1 MKIVIT
7 GANGYIAQNI
17 IKNFKTNKN
26 MKVENR
32 GGMRQGSG
40 RKSKA
45 HEQKLI
51 EKLDNVIEEYEV
63 LETLK
68 QLIINGDL
76 RAVQLYFNYRYGK
89 PKDSVDLNTSGEGLG
104 VSFKELI
111 TAIKKK
117 EQIISFYHIMPK
129 KKEIDDNSNWQ
140 NDSLFEV
147 VIDPN
152 K

>member
-1 MKIVIT
+1 MKI
-7 GANGYIAQNI
+7 
-17 IKNFKTNKN
+17 
-26 MKVENR
+26 ENR

-68 QLIINGDL
+68 QLIINEDL
-76 RAVQLYFNYRYGK
+76 RAVQLYFSYRYGK

>member
-1 MKIVIT
+1 MKI
-7 GANGYIAQNI
+7 
-17 IKNFKTNKN
+17 
-26 MKVENR
+26 ENR

-68 QLIINGDL
+68 QLIINRDL

-89 PKDSVDLNTSGEGLG
+89 PKDSVDLNTSVEGLG

>member
-1 MKIVIT
+1 
-7 GANGYIAQNI
+7 
-17 IKNFKTNKN
+17 

-89 PKDSVDLNTSGEGLG
+89 PKDSVDLNTTGEDLG

-111 TAIKKK
+111 AAIKKK

-140 NDSLFEV
+140 HDSLFEV

>member
-1 MKIVIT
+1 MKI
-7 GANGYIAQNI
+7 
-17 IKNFKTNKN
+17 
-26 MKVENR
+26 ENR
-32 GGMRQGSG
+32 GGIRQGSG

-51 EKLDNVIEEYEV
+51 EKLDNVIEEDEV
-63 LETLK
+63 LGTLK

-89 PKDSVDLNTSGEGLG
+89 PKDLVDLNTTGEDLG

-117 EQIISFYHIMPK
+117 
-129 KKEIDDNSNWQ
+129 
-140 NDSLFEV
+140 
-147 VIDPN
+147 
-152 K
+152 

>member
-1 MKIVIT
+1 MLYNKITMI
-7 GANGYIAQNI
+7 NQCF
-17 IKNFKTNKN
+17 FKTNKN
-26 MKVENR
+26 MKIENR
-32 GGMRQGSG
+32 GGYRQGSG

-51 EKLDNVIEEYEV
+51 EKLDNVIEEVEV

-89 PKDSVDLNTSGEGLG
+89 PKNSVDLNTSTEG
-104 VSFKELI
+104 VSVDFKELI

-117 EQIISFYHIMPK
+117 
-129 KKEIDDNSNWQ
+129 
-140 NDSLFEV
+140 
-147 VIDPN
+147 
-152 K
+152 

>member
-1 MKIVIT
+1 
-7 GANGYIAQNI
+7 
-17 IKNFKTNKN
+17 

-32 GGMRQGSG
+32 GGIRQGSG

-51 EKLDNVIEEYEV
+51 EKLDNIIEEVEV
-63 LETLK
+63 LGTLK

-89 PKDSVDLNTSGEGLG
+89 PKDSVDLNTTGEDLG

-111 TAIKKK
+111 AAIKKK
-117 EQIISFYHIMPK
+117 E
-129 KKEIDDNSNWQ
+129 
-140 NDSLFEV
+140 
-147 VIDPN
+147 
-152 K
+152 

>member
-1 MKIVIT
+1 
-7 GANGYIAQNI
+7 
-17 IKNFKTNKN
+17 

-32 GGMRQGSG
+32 GGIRQGSG

-89 PKDSVDLNTSGEGLG
+89 PKDLVDINTTGEDLG

-117 EQIISFYHIMPK
+117 
-129 KKEIDDNSNWQ
+129 
-140 NDSLFEV
+140 
-147 VIDPN
+147 
-152 K
+152 

>member
-1 MKIVIT
+1 
-7 GANGYIAQNI
+7 
-17 IKNFKTNKN
+17 

-32 GGMRQGSG
+32 GGIRQGSG

-51 EKLDNVIEEYEV
+51 EKLDNVIEECEV
-63 LETLK
+63 LGTLK

-89 PKDSVDLNTSGEGLG
+89 PKDSVDLNTTGEDLG

-111 TAIKKK
+111 AAIKKK
-117 EQIISFYHIMPK
+117 E
-129 KKEIDDNSNWQ
+129 
-140 NDSLFEV
+140 
-147 VIDPN
+147 
-152 K
+152 

>member
-1 MKIVIT
+1 
-7 GANGYIAQNI
+7 
-17 IKNFKTNKN
+17 

-32 GGMRQGSG
+32 GGIRQGSG
-40 RKSKA
+40 IKSKA

-76 RAVQLYFNYRYGK
+76 RAVQLYFSYRYGK

>member
-1 MKIVIT
+1 MKI
-7 GANGYIAQNI
+7 
-17 IKNFKTNKN
+17 
-26 MKVENR
+26 ENR

-51 EKLDNVIEEYEV
+51 EKLDNVIEEDEV
-63 LETLK
+63 LGTLK

-89 PKDSVDLNTSGEGLG
+89 PKDLVDINTTVEDLG

-111 TAIKKK
+111 TAIKK
-117 EQIISFYHIMPK
+117 
-129 KKEIDDNSNWQ
+129 
-140 NDSLFEV
+140 
-147 VIDPN
+147 
-152 K
+152 

>member
-1 MKIVIT
+1 
-7 GANGYIAQNI
+7 
-17 IKNFKTNKN
+17 

-89 PKDSVDLNTSGEGLG
+89 PKDSVDLNTSGEGLR

>member
-1 MKIVIT
+1 MKI
-7 GANGYIAQNI
+7 
-17 IKNFKTNKN
+17 
-26 MKVENR
+26 ENR

-89 PKDSVDLNTSGEGLG
+89 PKDSVDLNTSGEGLR
-104 VSFKELI
+104 VNFKELI

-140 NDSLFEV
+140 HDSLFEV

>member
-1 MKIVIT
+1 MKI
-7 GANGYIAQNI
+7 
-17 IKNFKTNKN
+17 
-26 MKVENR
+26 ENR

-89 PKDSVDLNTSGEGLG
+89 PKDSVDLNTSGEGLR

>member
-1 MKIVIT
+1 MI
-7 GANGYIAQNI
+7 NQCF
-17 IKNFKTNKN
+17 FKTNKN

-32 GGMRQGSG
+32 GGIRQGSG

-51 EKLDNVIEEYEV
+51 EKLDNVIEEGEV
-63 LETLK
+63 LGTLK

-89 PKDSVDLNTSGEGLG
+89 PKNSVDLNTTTEGLG

-111 TAIKKK
+111 TAIKK
-117 EQIISFYHIMPK
+117 
-129 KKEIDDNSNWQ
+129 
-140 NDSLFEV
+140 
-147 VIDPN
+147 
-152 K
+152 